1 MSNDIMSSSNIGLGE
16 IRTTSIRD
24 SWRRLPIN
32 DDNYGKRREGYRA
45 NLLPSDEIVP
55 LGQSVKDGSAG
66 IFKKLDCPVGG

>member
-1 MSNDIMSSSNIGLGE
+1 MSNDIMSSSDIGLGE

-45 NLLPSDEIVP
+45 NLLPSDEIFP
-55 LGQSVKDGSAG
+55 LRKSIEADTAST
-66 IFKKLDCPVGG
+66 FKKLDCPVF